1 MKELWRKT
9 ADLFWQHPV
18 LWLYVAVA
26 DLAGFLV
33 TQIQA
38 WASHRVIVWLVA
50 RHQQSVLGST
60 PESMNYVETLK
71 LTFLVAPLSWA
82 RYLICI
88 LLYIAAYFLIADCV
102 RPAAMGPVADRSSS
116 YLRRLGNRQTITF
129 AVKMLILYA
138 GTSWLIIGMMNAS
151 GNMLLTTPISM
162 WIFAFTVS
170 IVVVYIMTPSGLLLL
185 SPDVFSG
192 DVAKRLKLA
201 RISGLMAALT
211 CAVLGAFC
219 SQVAQ
224 ASAERSHA
232 VPSLW
237 MQAIGSLLTALPYC
251 PLFIS
256 LSLLAFEPKPE
267 EAAV

>member
-1 MKELWRKT
+1 VKELWRKT

-38 WASHRVIVWLVA
+38 WVSQRVIVWLVGG
-50 RHQQSVLGST
+50 HQQSILGST
-60 PESMNYVETLK
+60 VESMNYVET

-88 LLYIAAYFLIADCV
+88 LLYIAAYFLIADRV
-102 RPAAMGPVADRSSS
+102 SPTAMGPVADRSSS

-192 DVAKRLKLA
+192 NVAKRLKLA
-201 RISGLMAALT
+201 RISGFITALT
-211 CAVLGAFC
+211 CAMLGAFC

-232 VPSLW
+232 TPSLW